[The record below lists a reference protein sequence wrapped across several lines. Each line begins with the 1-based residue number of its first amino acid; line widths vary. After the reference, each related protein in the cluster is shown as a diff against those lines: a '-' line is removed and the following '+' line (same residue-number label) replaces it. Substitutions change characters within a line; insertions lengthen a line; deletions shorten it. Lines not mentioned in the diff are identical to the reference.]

1 MIIRYYHFDKINLKY
16 FSDKLM
22 LNQLCVRSMQV
33 VSGRRRMGG
42 RFLSQTTIGR
52 RCLSCNPSH
61 HLICSSS
68 TALIL
73 LLPLTQESGRLQYF
87 GFSSMDCGIV
97 IRDIGT
103 RDSGGWTC
111 RVSATVAGKHQV
123 SADIVRLFVGETFSH
138 INIQTTSLQARN
150 SALLR
155 LIARN
160 WRPSI
165 ISLSPVI
172 INCASWQ

>member
-1 MIIRYYHFDKINLKY
+1 
-16 FSDKLM
+16 M

-42 RFLSQTTIGR
+42 RFLSQTTIAR

-61 HLICSSS
+61 HLICISS

-123 SADIVRLFVGETFSH
+123 SADIVRLFVGETFPH
-138 INIQTTSLQARN
+138 TNIQTTSLQARN